1 MAGEQASEL
10 ETYRSRWGGTAG
22 RALGLPLRGRM
33 EDAEAEAAF
42 RVWGLSGL
50 SQGPRE
56 VGGGGGAG
64 PSDLNQTNKLLP
76 PVRPRWLQ
84 RPC

>member
-1 MAGEQASEL
+1 
-10 ETYRSRWGGTAG
+10 
-22 RALGLPLRGRM
+22 M
-33 EDAEAEAAF
+33 EDAVAEAAF
-42 RVWGLSGL
+42 RVWGLSRL

-64 PSDLNQTNKLLP
+64 PSDLYQPNKLLP

-84 RPC
+84 IHAPMLNLAKIRSDLL

>member
-1 MAGEQASEL
+1 MAGEQVSAL
-10 ETYRSRWGGTAG
+10 EPYRSWWGGTAG

-42 RVWGLSGL
+42 RVWELCRL

-56 VGGGGGAG
+56 VGGGAG
-64 PSDLNQTNKLLP
+64 HG
-76 PVRPRWLQ
+76 LQ
-84 RPC
+84 IFIA